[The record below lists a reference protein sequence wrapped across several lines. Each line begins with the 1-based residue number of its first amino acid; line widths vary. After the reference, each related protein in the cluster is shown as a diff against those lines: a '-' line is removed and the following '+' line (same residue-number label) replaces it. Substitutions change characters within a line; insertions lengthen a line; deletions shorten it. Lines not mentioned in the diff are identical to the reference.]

1 MSKKKT
7 NQPRKKKQGSDNSK
21 KQETKQRDNQ
31 IVKNVSVKIIV
42 IKPKSWW
49 HIRKYYKSGHGAL
62 IVGESG
68 PSSDDDYGFFN
79 ITKNPPDG
87 YAYFETEKPINNGN
101 QKSHVRLY
109 LQKGKKKRFSK
120 WIMNYEFSTKDYEYI
135 DIYLKNKEKK
145 R

>member
-68 PSSDDDYGFFN
+68 PSSDDDYGFLTSQKILRMVMHTLKLKN
-79 ITKNPPDG
+79 QLITAIKNPMFVFICKKERKRDL
-87 YAYFETEKPINNGN
+87 ANG
-101 QKSHVRLY
+101 
-109 LQKGKKKRFSK
+109 
-120 WIMNYEFSTKDYEYI
+120 
-135 DIYLKNKEKK
+135 
-145 R
+145 